1 MLVMSTETG
10 KRRRTV
16 ATSIIVGYRPFPG
29 RTDLVISIL
38 LEVYE
43 AMQRAGLITARR
55 PWIMRSEEGNV
66 VAAFEMTN
74 EYSFAASEKIR
85 EVAALR
91 ARLMGVAERVP
102 LGQLHEASQPFAEFE
117 TTTEYPAA
125 VVAR

>member
-1 MLVMSTETG
+1 M
-10 KRRRTV
+10 

-38 LEVYE
+38 LEIYE

-55 PWIMRSEEGNV
+55 PWIMRSEDGNV

-74 EYSFAASEKIR
+74 EYSYAASEKIR

-102 LGQLHEASQPFAEFE
+102 LGNIREASNPYAEFE
-117 TTTEYPAA
+117 TTTDYPAA
-125 VVAR
+125 ASAR

>member
-1 MLVMSTETG
+1 M
-10 KRRRTV
+10 

-29 RTDLVISIL
+29 RTELVVAIL
-38 LEVYE
+38 LEIYE

-55 PWIMRSEEGNV
+55 PWIMRSEDGNV

-91 ARLMGVAERVP
+91 IRLMGVAERMP
-102 LGQLHEASQPFAEFE
+102 LAEMRESSAPYAEFE
-117 TTTEYPAA
+117 TTTEYPA
-125 VVAR
+125 VVAAR

>member
-1 MLVMSTETG
+1 M
-10 KRRRTV
+10 

-38 LEVYE
+38 LEIYE

-91 ARLMGVAERVP
+91 ARLMGVAERLP
-102 LGQLHEASQPFAEFE
+102 LGNLREANEPYAEFE
-117 TTTEYPAA
+117 TTTEYPAPA
-125 VVAR
+125 AAR